1 MGIIL
6 LQAFSW
12 SRWAKKTLSLPCPG
26 GTQQSFIQEGGG
38 LHPEIQPFTL
48 LYTIFAM
55 RMFVEKEV
63 GDLVERTPPS
73 FDEVL
78 SGIKHSIPVFVLMP
92 DHSSVS
98 TPLKISPVESIRR
111 IAEVKEH

>member
-1 MGIIL
+1 MIRCL
-6 LQAFSW
+6 RSDRF
-12 SRWAKKTLSLPCPG
+12 
-26 GTQQSFIQEGGG
+26 E
-38 LHPEIQPFTL
+38 H
-48 LYTIFAM
+48 AM

-98 TPLKISPVESIRR
+98 MPLKISPVKSIRR